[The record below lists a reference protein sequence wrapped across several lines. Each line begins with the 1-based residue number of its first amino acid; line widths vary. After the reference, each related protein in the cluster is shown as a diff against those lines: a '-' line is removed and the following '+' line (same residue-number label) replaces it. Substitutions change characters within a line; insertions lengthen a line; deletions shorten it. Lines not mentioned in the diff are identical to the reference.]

1 MASTIK
7 VDRIETPGGTGNI
20 SFAQPISGDGSQLT
34 GITAGTPADDSV
46 TGAKIDLSLVAGDI
60 MYASGVDTLER
71 LPKGTD
77 GEVMI
82 LDSGIPSWASN
93 VQIDLSLVAGDII
106 YSDATD
112 SVERLP
118 KGTDGE
124 VLTLASGVPSWA
136 AASGGGK
143 VVKVWNYQTG
153 AHGSG
158 TTLSPIG
165 DTIPQQTEGNEVMTL
180 AMTPID
186 AANKLYIHVALG
198 TLWNGGNVQYYTLAL
213 FQDATADALAC
224 SNTTGS
230 VASHNNNLSLTHFM
244 DAPTAG
250 VSTTFKVRVGGH
262 QSGTTEWN
270 GDYAGRKMGG
280 VMATSIT
287 IMEIAV

>member
-46 TGAKIDLSLVAGDI
+46 TGAKIDLSLV
-60 MYASGVDTLER
+60 S
-71 LPKGTD
+71 
-77 GEVMI
+77 
-82 LDSGIPSWASN
+82 
-93 VQIDLSLVAGDII
+93 GDII
-106 YSDATD
+106 YSDGVD
-112 SVERLP
+112 QIERLP

-136 AASGGGK
+136 AAAGGGK